1 MLTASFIYR
10 IPARP
15 SSHAW
20 TVPSVAPVA
29 QQGSIVEPFG
39 AKAEGIGFSQSAG
52 SDNGATKGIVF
63 IMGGDG
69 AVVGDGYELA
79 DISVSVVGVKSGCVI
94 KNGIEKAADAAC
106 ALEGAGEVNSPDVE
120 VG

>member
-69 AVVGDGYELA
+69 AVGGDGYELA
-79 DISVSVVGVKSGCVI
+79 DISVGIVGVESGRVI
-94 KNGIEKAADAAC
+94 KGGGKKAADAAGTLRGSGDIE
-106 ALEGAGEVNSPDVE
+106 APYVE